1 MSHDTHIG
9 VKPMAQPPRIP
20 EDASATPDSAPRE
33 ARLEIRLTQE
43 QKTLIVRAAAA
54 RGGSLAE
61 FVPQAVQDAAMKAV
75 TEYEVLRLCTVDQEA
90 FVTALLTPREPS
102 ETLKAAY
109 KEYRERVGA

>member
-1 MSHDTHIG
+1 MKGRT
-9 VKPMAQPPRIP
+9 MAQPLRIP
-20 EDASATPDSAPRE
+20 GEAPAKTDSAPRE

-43 QKTLIVRAAAA
+43 QRTLIVRAAAV

-61 FVPQAVQDAAMKAV
+61 FVRQAVQDAATRTV
-75 TEYEVLRLCTVDQEA
+75 TEHELLRLCTVDQEA
-90 FVTALLTPREPS
+90 FATALLTPREPS